1 MWVGCRSI
9 TQNFYRNQT
18 FTVCMAFF
26 GNFDIFTFCCLFYL
40 FHPFGPKFFRNPFFR
55 WTIPEKICILWNTSE
70 IPASLSILS
79 LLFRHS
85 VEVMGLS
92 NFHVS
97 NWTWQNTQRISKPA
111 PWIRSHELF
120 TLQRKG
126 SQLLCKRMSVN
137 DQVWSHSVQY
147 VSTLL
152 ALRRVNPLLWN
163 CGICNRPLFL

>member
-1 MWVGCRSI
+1 
-9 TQNFYRNQT
+9 
-18 FTVCMAFF
+18 MAFF
-26 GNFDIFTFCCLFYL
+26 WGILIFLLFCCLFYL
-40 FHPFGPKFFRNPFFR
+40 FHPFGPKFLRNPFFR

-85 VEVMGLS
+85 VEVMELS

-120 TLQRKG
+120 TLQGKG
-126 SQLLCKRMSVN
+126 LQLLCKWMSVN
-137 DQVWSHSVQY
+137 GPVWSHSVQY